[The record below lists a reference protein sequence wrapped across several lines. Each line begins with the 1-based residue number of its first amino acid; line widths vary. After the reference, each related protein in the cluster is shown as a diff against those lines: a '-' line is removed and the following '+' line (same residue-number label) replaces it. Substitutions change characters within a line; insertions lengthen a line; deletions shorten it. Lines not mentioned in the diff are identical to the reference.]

1 MILPSFT
8 RVWRVNCQC
17 KQLTTGSDVTGCHQV
32 MTVPTVIAALYLS
45 NIVVY
50 KDEFGS
56 KNIKSEFL
64 SLVKKI
70 MFNDVPNIGVGCQ

>member
-1 MILPSFT
+1 VSRPLF
-8 RVWRVNCQC
+8 
-17 KQLTTGSDVTGCHQV
+17 
-32 MTVPTVIAALYLS
+32 VPTVIAALYSS

-64 SLVKKI
+64 FLVKKI
-70 MFNDVPNIGVGCQ
+70 MSNDVPNIGVGKEIKNCINNKNVIYHKRSLTVCD

>member
-1 MILPSFT
+1 MI
-8 RVWRVNCQC
+8 
-17 KQLTTGSDVTGCHQV
+17 
-32 MTVPTVIAALYLS
+32 VPTVIAALYLS

-56 KNIKSEFL
+56 KNIKSESL

-70 MFNDVPNIGVGCQ
+70 MSNDVPNIGVGCQ